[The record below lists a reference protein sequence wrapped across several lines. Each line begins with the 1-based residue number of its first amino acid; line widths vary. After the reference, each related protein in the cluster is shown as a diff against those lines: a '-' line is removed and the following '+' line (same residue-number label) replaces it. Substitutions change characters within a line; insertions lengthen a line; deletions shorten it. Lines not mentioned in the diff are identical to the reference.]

1 MFSYTIELTKLL
13 NVQMAIDDLSN
24 LTTTEKEYNM
34 RFGVWRSLHDWIRL
48 TESWRTGY
56 VRRLNGPE
64 IISKTDEYSKEAYK
78 MGKASKEDT
87 VVFRLKDTI
96 DDFKKVSIA
105 VSEEE
110 MFSLSSLQE

>member
-1 MFSYTIELTKLL
+1 MIELTKLF

-110 MFSLSSLQE
+110 MFSLSGLARGC

>member
-1 MFSYTIELTKLL
+1 MVLRIL

-34 RFGVWRSLHDWIRL
+34 RFGVWRSLRDWIRM

-64 IISKTDEYSKEAYK
+64 IINRTDEFSKEAYK

-96 DDFKKVSIA
+96 DDFKRVSISFA
-105 VSEEE
+105 
-110 MFSLSSLQE
+110 QE